1 MTRFLIVRHGQSE
14 WNADGR
20 WQGQAD
26 PPLTDLGR
34 EQAARAAR
42 SLGGFD
48 AIFAS
53 PLDRA
58 ATTAAIISEE
68 LGIGPVVHMPGLMER
83 DAGEWSGLTRKIID
97 ERFPGYLDQ
106 HRRPPGWESD
116 EAVEARVMGALERMA
131 EQHRGGT
138 VLVVAHG
145 GVVYALEAILGAPFE
160 RLANLGARWLV
171 LTDDAWTLGERV
183 HLITSETV
191 PDQI

>member
-171 LTDDAWTLGERV
+171 LTDDAWTHGERV